1 MSWTPEREGLLK
13 VLWTQGLS
21 ASQIAKRL
29 GGVSRSAVIGKIHRE
44 ELPKR
49 GGPSHGN
56 VKARRNM
63 VENGALRVRKSE
75 PKPPLIPI
83 DRSRETGA
91 QRGDWNTRYC
101 DKSEDQCVMFVGG
114 ESRETGFICGRI
126 RQFDKPYCSA
136 CARLAYVPA
145 EPVRRRA

>member
-1 MSWTPEREGLLK
+1 MSGWTPERENLLK
-13 VLWTQGLS
+13 ILWTQGLS

-29 GGVSRSAVIGKIHRE
+29 GGVSRNAVIGK
-44 ELPKR
+44 
-49 GGPSHGN
+49 
-56 VKARRNM
+56 
-63 VENGALRVRKSE
+63 RVRMGLPERNNSTSKLT
-75 PKPPLIPI
+75 KAQRAKALGNMAPPLVFI

-91 QRGDWNTRYC
+91 ERGDWNVRYA
-101 DKSEDQCVMFVGG
+101 DKSETHCVMFVGG
-114 ESRETGFICGRI
+114 ESRETGLICGRI

>member
-29 GGVSRSAVIGKIHRE
+29 GGTTRNAVIAKRDRMG
-44 ELPKR
+44 LPGR
-49 GGPSHGN
+49 GNSTSKLT
-56 VKARRNM
+56 KAERAK
-63 VENGALRVRKSE
+63 ALGTA
-75 PKPPLIPI
+75 PPGVFNI

-91 QRGDWNTRYC
+91 ARGPHNIAFKDR
-101 DKSEDQCVMFVGG
+101 SESSCLMFVGG
-114 ESRETGFICGRI
+114 ESHETGLICGRST
-126 RQFDKPYCSA
+126 FGDKPYCTD
-136 CARLAYVPA
+136 CCKLAYIPV